1 VTRRSHRARALA
13 LLAALAWPGVDAAA
27 GDGAPTE
34 APAPKPEAAA
44 AATPAPA
51 PPADVDAALQRGV
64 AHLIATQNKDGSW
77 GTPASNLWDI
87 YAPAPGSQQTFAVA
101 VTALALSGLLEAA
114 DTGVPGTGGPEV
126 KAAVERA
133 RTWLLAKHAVGR
145 PTTDVLYNTW
155 AHAYS
160 LEAFSRLLAR
170 ETDAQRRAENR
181 AAAEVDAERIQRF
194 QFVEGGWGYYN
205 FSEQTKSPGPG
216 STSFTTATCLVAMA
230 MAKAQ
235 GVAVPERIVPK
246 ALRDLEACA
255 YPDGSFAYGYYI
267 HLRPRMPVN
276 QMKGSLARTPACLLA
291 FDVWGK
297 KVDAARADRALE
309 NLEKEGHFLR
319 IARKYPFPH
328 ETWYQNSGYFCFY
341 GYYYASALLA
351 LASPEVRAKH
361 APQIA
366 AHMVPLQEKDGSW
379 WDYQLYGYHKA
390 YGTGF
395 VLTTLA
401 RCRAIT
407 KSDAAKS
414 ASEAPAPA
422 K

>member
-1 VTRRSHRARALA
+1 VTGRTTRARALA
-13 LLAALAWPGVDAAA
+13 LLAAFAWPASASA
-27 GDGAPTE
+27 GDGPAPE
-34 APAPKPEAAA
+34 APAKKPAPAAE
-44 AATPAPA
+44 ATPPPA
-51 PPADVDAALQRGV
+51 PPADVDAALKRGV
-64 AHLIATQNKDGSW
+64 AHLVATQNKDGSW
-77 GTPASNLWDI
+77 GSPASNLWDI

-101 VTALALSGLLEAA
+101 VTALAMSGLLEAA

-133 RTWLLAKHAVGR
+133 RTWLLARHAVGR

-160 LEAFSRLLAR
+160 LEAFARLLQR

-205 FSEQTKSPGPG
+205 FDEQTKSPGPG
-216 STSFTTATCLVAMA
+216 STSFTTATCLVALA
-230 MAKAQ
+230 MAKAE
-235 GVAVPERIVPK
+235 GVPVPEKIVPK
-246 ALRDLEACA
+246 AIRDLEACA

-276 QMKGSLARTPACLLA
+276 QVKGSLARTPACLLA
-291 FDVWGK
+291 LDLWGK
-297 KVDAARADRALE
+297 KVSTERADRALE

-341 GYYYASALLA
+341 GYYYASSLLA
-351 LASPEVRAKH
+351 LASPEARAKH
-361 APQIA
+361 APLIA

-390 YGTGF
+390 YGTGY

-401 RCRAIT
+401 RCRQVAQA
-407 KSDAAKS
+407 DAAKS
-414 ASEAPAPA
+414 APEAPAPS